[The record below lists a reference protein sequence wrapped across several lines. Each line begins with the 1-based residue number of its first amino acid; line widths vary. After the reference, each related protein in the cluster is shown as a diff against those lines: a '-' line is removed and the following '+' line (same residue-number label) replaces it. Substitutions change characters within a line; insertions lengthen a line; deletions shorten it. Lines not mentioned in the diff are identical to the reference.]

1 MTDASRPAQP
11 TIVGPG
17 GPHAAQ
23 PQTAAAHGD
32 PTELHRLCTFEL
44 DLTGHVGHCV
54 TVSLNGWYPVSV
66 SCCDRLGGA
75 WYDGTYYPF
84 DSPVDYVRCLEER
97 YEPRPPGAEREP
109 LQVLDR
115 RARTDNPVIPIH
127 SWQQGS
133 AGRFPGRVG
142 GPIPDPAT
150 ARPS

>member
-23 PQTAAAHGD
+23 SQTAAAHGD
-32 PTELHRLCTFEL
+32 PTEVHRLCIFEL
-44 DLTGHVGHCV
+44 DLTCGHCV

-75 WYDGTYYPF
+75 WYDGAYYPF
-84 DSPVDYVRCLEER
+84 DSQVDYVRCLEER

-109 LQVLDR
+109 LHVLDR
-115 RARTDNPVIPIH
+115 RARTDNPVIPIR
-127 SWQQGS
+127 SWQQSS
-133 AGRFPGRVG
+133 AGRFPARVG